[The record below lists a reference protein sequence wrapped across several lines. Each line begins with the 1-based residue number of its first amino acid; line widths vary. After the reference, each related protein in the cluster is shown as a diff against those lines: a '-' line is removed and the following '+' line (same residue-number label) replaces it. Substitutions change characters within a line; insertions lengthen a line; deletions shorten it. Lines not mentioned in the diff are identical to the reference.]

1 MNLSKYYTT
10 ALATTR
16 ASLSRVLQINH
27 VLRTA
32 GAIVLLAKEDKI
44 G

>member
-16 ASLSRVLQINH
+16 ASLSRVLQDQSCTTRSRGH
-27 VLRTA
+27 CA
-32 GAIVLLAKEDKI
+32 SC
-44 G
+44 